1 MALSPEEK
9 MRDAAKDGR
18 FCISAEKVVGT
29 SERSDRSD
37 RSDRSGKGS
46 GGDAAR
52 DEYKAGGRVML
63 RREEK

>member
-29 SERSDRSD
+29 SERSERSD
-37 RSDRSGKGS
+37 WSGKGS